1 MPTTNQITK
10 KMEVNEDLVAI
21 LKKSHTQAMAGQTVA
36 MEEVESFI
44 NEKVYELTNSMDTC
58 CVAESLGS
66 S

>member
-1 MPTTNQITK
+1 
-10 KMEVNEDLVAI
+10 MEVNEDLVAI
-21 LKKSHTQAMAGQTVA
+21 LKKSHTQAMAGQTVV